1 MNWNIRQLKVRAAAL
16 AEENRSALRQLV
28 LLYCGVLAALILG
41 SNGLNLYLDSQIG
54 TTGGLDGMGLR
65 SVLQTIQEILVFVNM
80 YFSPFWS
87 AGFLFAMMAM
97 VRGREPEKRDL
108 VEGFRRFGRVLAHMA
123 FRFLV
128 MVMLGA
134 LAVNLGAVLFSLTPM
149 GQEFAR
155 EMAPILENSALINAD
170 GTTNLQL
177 IPQELLLRYGILLT
191 VLVAAIFGL
200 LYLCLSYRFRLSM
213 YLVLDRPIGAV
224 QAHFLSMRLMRGHK
238 WQMFKMDLG
247 YWWYYLLMLLVSA
260 VGYLDTILVLA
271 GLPLP
276 LDPMVMYF
284 ATLAVYSLLLTGL
297 SLWKK
302 PRVDASYVLAYE
314 CIAKAQFEEAAE

>member
-1 MNWNIRQLKVRAAAL
+1 MNWNIRQLKDRAAAL

-123 FRFLV
+123 FRFML
-128 MVMLGA
+128 MVMLGVA
-134 LAVNLGAVLFSLTPM
+134 AVNLGSVLFTMTP
-149 GQEFAR
+149 GGREFVQVIT
-155 EMAPILENSALINAD
+155 PLLEEPDLFNAD
-170 GTTNLQL
+170 GTVNLAL
-177 IPQELLLRYGILLT
+177 IPQDMVRQATVPLAIIALILFC
-191 VLVAAIFGL
+191 IG
-200 LYLCLSYRFRLSM
+200 YLFVFYRFRLSM
-213 YLVLDRPIGAV
+213 YLVLDGHIGAV

-238 WQMFKMDLG
+238 WQMCKMDLG

>member
-1 MNWNIRQLKVRAAAL
+1 MNWNIRELKVRAAAL

-41 SNGLNLYLDSQIG
+41 SNGLDLYLDSQIG

-108 VEGFRRFGRVLAHMA
+108 AEGFRRFGRVLAHMA

-238 WQMFKMDLG
+238 WQMFKMDMG

-260 VGYLDTILVLA
+260 VGYLDAIMTMM

-276 LDPMVMYF
+276 MDPTVMYF
-284 ATLAVYSLLLTGL
+284 VTLAVYSLLLTGL

-314 CIAKAQFEEAAE
+314 CIAKAQLEEAAE

>member
-260 VGYLDTILVLA
+260 VGYLDAIMTMM

-276 LDPMVMYF
+276 MDPTVMYF
-284 ATLAVYSLLLTGL
+284 VTLAVYSLLLTGL

-314 CIAKAQFEEAAE
+314 CIAKAQLEEAAE